1 MACRSGPR
9 PARLRY
15 VVSGLRQ
22 LAATRDVALARPHDH
37 GLVLDEVVDRDG
49 ALLDLRERGRAR
61 VLDEPCRAAD
71 GRRAV
76 LPPRAE
82 RARAVTPQLA
92 RLRLLRG
99 RVRAPAGERLDQPQ
113 LGHRAWLGDLED
125 PVVERR
131 RLRLAALL
139 GHRRQRDLALP
150 DVDRR
155 AERDALRSVELG

>member
-76 LPPRAE
+76 LPPRGRHAPPPSPH
-82 RARAVTPQLA
+82 T
-92 RLRLLRG
+92 LRG
-99 RVRAPAGERLDQPQ
+99 FGFF
-113 LGHRAWLGDLED
+113 
-125 PVVERR
+125 
-131 RLRLAALL
+131 AAAC
-139 GHRRQRDLALP
+139 ALP
-150 DVDRR
+150 Q
-155 AERDALRSVELG
+155 ASASTSRSSVTAPGWVTLKI